1 MFAALKRM
9 MSDSPTKLIDV
20 IGDAPLPSFPKVA
33 NQALD
38 KLRDPAT
45 SLRDVG
51 TILERDPN
59 MSVSLLR
66 TVNSAAFG
74 LRRPCSSIGH
84 AASLLG
90 RTQLEG
96 LVLAVAVKS
105 TSPKRVQGV
114 NRTRFWKTAARRA
127 SIARAIATAVSPRLA
142 SEAFTAGLLQDLAVP
157 LIAQRKKGYSE
168 VLAAWHG
175 GEGDLDDL
183 EKQRFGWDHAEIGGL
198 LAKKWTFPEGLLNA
212 ISGHHS
218 ADADAPSGIVGLIH
232 ESANDLDQLIEQ
244 ANARYGIPRDSV
256 VLAIATG
263 DAEAAGLHALWAK

>member
-9 MSDSPTKLIDV
+9 MGDTPTKLADV

-38 KLRDPAT
+38 KLRDPNAA
-45 SLRDVG
+45 LRDVG
-51 TILERDPN
+51 KLLERDPN
-59 MSVSLLR
+59 MSICLLK

-74 LRRPCSSIGH
+74 LRRPCASLGH

-90 RTQLEG
+90 RAQLEG

-105 TSPKRVQGV
+105 TSPERVPGINQ
-114 NRTRFWKTAARRA
+114 TRFWKTAARRA
-127 SIARAIATAVSPRLA
+127 AIARSIAAVVSPSLA

-168 VLAAWHG
+168 VLDAWHG

-183 EKQRFGWDHAEIGGL
+183 ERDRFGWDHAEIGGL
-198 LAKKWTFPEGLLNA
+198 LAKKWTFPKGLRQS

-218 ADADAPSGIVGLIH
+218 SHADAASGIVGLLH
-232 ESANDLDQLIEQ
+232 ETVNDLDQLIEK
-244 ANARYGIPRDSV
+244 AHVRYGISHDNV

-263 DAEAAGLHALWAK
+263 DAEAAELHALWA

>member
-9 MSDSPTKLIDV
+9 MSDSPTKLVDV

-38 KLRDPAT
+38 KLRDPNTA
-45 SLRDVG
+45 LREVG

-59 MSVSLLR
+59 MSVSLLK

-105 TSPKRVQGV
+105 TSPKRVPGV
-114 NRTRFWKTAARRA
+114 DRTRFWKTAARRA
-127 SIARAIATAVSPRLA
+127 AIARAIATAISPRMA

-168 VLAAWHG
+168 VLDAWHG
-175 GEGDLDDL
+175 GEGELDDL
-183 EKQRFGWDHAEIGGL
+183 ERERFGWDHAEVGGL
-198 LAKKWTFPEGLLNA
+198 LAQKWTFPVGLFQA

-218 ADADAPSGIVGLIH
+218 AEADAPSGIVGLLH
-232 ESANDLDQLIEQ
+232 ETANDLDQLIER
-244 ANARYGIPRDSV
+244 ANARYGIPHDNV

-263 DAEAAGLHALWAK
+263 DAEAAELHALWS

>member
-9 MSDSPTKLIDV
+9 MSESPTKLADV
-20 IGDAPLPSFPKVA
+20 IGDAPLPSFPRVA

-38 KLRDPAT
+38 KLRDPNSA
-45 SLRDVG
+45 LRDVG
-51 TILERDPN
+51 NILERDPT
-59 MSVSLLR
+59 MSVSLLK

-105 TSPKRVQGV
+105 TSPKRVEGV
-114 NRTRFWKTAARRA
+114 DTTRFWKTAARRA
-127 SIARAIATAVSPRLA
+127 AIARAIATAISPRLA

-157 LIAQRKKGYSE
+157 LIAQRKKGYSA
-168 VLAAWHG
+168 VLNAWHG
-175 GEGDLDDL
+175 GEGELDEL
-183 EKQRFGWDHAEIGGL
+183 ERERFGWDHAEVGGM
-198 LAKKWTFPEGLLNA
+198 LATKWRFPEGLHHA

-218 ADADAPSGIVGLIH
+218 AAADAPSGIVGLLH
-232 ESANDLDQLIEQ
+232 ESHNDIDQLIEQ
-244 ANARYGIPRDSV
+244 ANERYGLPHDSV
-256 VLAIATG
+256 VQAIATG
-263 DAEAAGLHALWAK
+263 DAEASELHALWS